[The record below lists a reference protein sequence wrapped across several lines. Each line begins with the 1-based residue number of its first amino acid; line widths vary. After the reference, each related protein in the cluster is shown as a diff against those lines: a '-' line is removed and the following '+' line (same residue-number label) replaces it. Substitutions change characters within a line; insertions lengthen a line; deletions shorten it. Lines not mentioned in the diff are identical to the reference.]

1 MNRSS
6 AGVLRFTLQSR
17 SDERSEPDSGRKRVC
32 ILLVEDNPADAGL
45 VREALEENGVL
56 GELVVANDGERAIL
70 LIDDISAE
78 LTPCPHLVILDLSL
92 PKRSGREVL
101 EHIRSNPKCG
111 GVPLVVLSSSDS
123 RIDREDAARL
133 GATRYIRK
141 PSRLEEFLS
150 LGSIFRKMLSDS
162 PEIQ

>member
-17 SDERSEPDSGRKRVC
+17 SHEASDSNPEPKRSC
-32 ILLVEDNPADAGL
+32 ILLIEDNPADAGL
-45 VREALEENGVL
+45 VREALEENGVF
-56 GELVVANDGERAIL
+56 GELVVTSDGERAIVF
-70 LIDDISAE
+70 IDDIDAE
-78 LTPCPHLVILDLSL
+78 LTACPHLVILDLSL
-92 PKRSGREVL
+92 PRRSGREVL
-101 EHIRSNPKCG
+101 ERIRSSPKCG

-123 RIDREDAARL
+123 RVDREDAVRL

-162 PEIQ
+162 PEIR